1 MKLPM
6 SWLAEFVDMT
16 GISNKEYADKMTMSG
31 SKVEEFVYLGDEI
44 KNVVTGKILSNVPH
58 PDSDHLVICQVDV
71 GKDEPIQIVT
81 GAPNAEVGHVVP
93 VALHKSYLPG
103 GVKITKGKLR
113 GVPSNGMMCSH
124 EELGLTLNEIPYGD
138 PEGLLL
144 MPEGT
149 PVGVDIKTL
158 VGLDEYV
165 TDFEITSNRPDCL
178 SIIGLARETAATFN
192 RELKLHTPVVKGIG
206 GDINDTLSVAVEAT
220 DLCPRYT
227 ARLVKNI
234 KIEPS
239 PAWMRERLHAA
250 GVRPIN
256 NIVDITN
263 YVMLE
268 YGQPMHAFD
277 YSCLKDGK
285 IVVRRPKDGEFIQ
298 TLDGENHYLDKN
310 MLCIADGTT
319 ATAVAGVMG
328 GYESEITEKLRPLS
342 LSPQTSTAQPFVSPH
357 RNWVCV
363 LRLPVVSRRVLTH
376 A

>member
-31 SKVEEFVYLGDEI
+31 SKVEEVVYLGDEI

-81 GAPNAEVGHVVP
+81 GAPNAEVGRVIP

-124 EELGLTLNEIPYGD
+124 EELGLTLNEIPYGNPD
-138 PEGLLL
+138 GLLL

-178 SIIGLARETAATFN
+178 SVIGLARETAATFE
-192 RELKLHTPVVKGIG
+192 RELKLHEPVVKGIG
-206 GDINDTLSVAVEAT
+206 GSINDELSVEVEAT
-220 DLCPRYT
+220 DLCPRISRSS
-227 ARLVKNI
+227 RLRRGCASVCTL
-234 KIEPS
+234 PVF
-239 PAWMRERLHAA
+239 
-250 GVRPIN
+250 VRSTTLLI
-256 NIVDITN
+256 
-263 YVMLE
+263 
-268 YGQPMHAFD
+268 
-277 YSCLKDGK
+277 S
-285 IVVRRPKDGEFIQ
+285 Q
-298 TLDGENHYLDKN
+298 T
-310 MLCIADGTT
+310 MLCWNTASRCMHLTT
-319 ATAVAGVMG
+319 PA
-328 GYESEITEKLRPLS
+328 
-342 LSPQTSTAQPFVSPH
+342 
-357 RNWVCV
+357 
-363 LRLPVVSRRVLTH
+363 
-376 A
+376 

>member
-31 SKVEEFVYLGDEI
+31 SKVEEVVYLGDEI

-81 GAPNAEVGHVVP
+81 GAPNAEVGRVVP

-124 EELGLTLNEIPYGD
+124 EELGLTLNEIPYGNPD
-138 PEGLLL
+138 GLLL

-165 TDFEITSNRPDCL
+165 TDFEITSNVR
-178 SIIGLARETAATFN
+178 TASA
-192 RELKLHTPVVKGIG
+192 
-206 GDINDTLSVAVEAT
+206 
-220 DLCPRYT
+220 
-227 ARLVKNI
+227 
-234 KIEPS
+234 
-239 PAWMRERLHAA
+239 
-250 GVRPIN
+250 
-256 NIVDITN
+256 
-263 YVMLE
+263 
-268 YGQPMHAFD
+268 
-277 YSCLKDGK
+277 
-285 IVVRRPKDGEFIQ
+285 
-298 TLDGENHYLDKN
+298 
-310 MLCIADGTT
+310 
-319 ATAVAGVMG
+319 
-328 GYESEITEKLRPLS
+328 
-342 LSPQTSTAQPFVSPH
+342 
-357 RNWVCV
+357 
-363 LRLPVVSRRVLTH
+363 
-376 A
+376 